1 MSLKGSVSELK
12 NILLPL
18 ARKFDN
24 ISTLITQIESA
35 IIGEGK
41 KDLESVA
48 NLCLEYAQTMYQN
61 QEFFASMALSKFAF
75 EVYQRISIRYFK
87 EPKCFFV
94 YKRNKIKCITHYI
107 ESYLSANWKN
117 LVNQGFEFCEAEIRR
132 ILHIFEDRLPVPS
145 EAIDDILWTLIRR
158 FNQELENLQSFAPP
172 LTLMDFFHKNLPGF
186 CLVQIGN
193 KYFKEVHSMRTKW
206 LNIAEKFCPDI
217 ARMIADEMKNSD
229 VRLQLKEILPEIL
242 RFMEEGDFAKIKDI
256 LSPLANQAQKYLLT
270 KLENM
275 TLKEPERTPRPFKID
290 IRPDIKI
297 AMEQIKNQ
305 NFEGAEQTLSNVY
318 QNDPANIFV
327 LDWLGYV
334 RGKMGKRVALENL
347 ETVQRQNRADH
358 ITLWNLA
365 VLLKNEKLYDKALNM
380 LKLISLPDNDVIEG
394 ILGLSLILKDYTTF
408 YEVVIKTFEPK
419 FYALG
424 LTLELRKEEEKL
436 YKSLLNDFVK
446 IIQALTESS
455 FYPPD
460 NEFLTGYEIQKVAA
474 YFIQYGL
481 LKQGVGY
488 FVKNYAS
495 LKWSTNRQNI
505 RRDWRLLQKGAEL
518 CENAGEYHEGLLLLR
533 IHCNKILKLPFPD
546 NIKGN
551 AVQNLL
557 NYCLRNNL
565 INEAQQF
572 FEEYQDYLPS
582 TAKQYY
588 KSKLQKLLFPV
599 TAPVAASAEEK
610 SKILSTLAD
619 LKYKLSHVILPEQI
633 AEKKEECIKYSDCIR
648 YLYGKIGERISST
661 LNKMVETIS
670 LYVHEKEAQK
680 RSLLLT
686 QLDYLLGELNEA
698 EEVFIRSVGKDEARE
713 LLFLKNIKRA
723 VGQLIPLKIEP
734 KIDILNSYLPLLG
747 TTHLVVRIENKN
759 KRALTNVKVNVNS
772 IYGLYEIKWD
782 PNTLMEINA
791 LSSRVILMPL
801 VAKKDV
807 QEGDSEKISVTLEY
821 VYDDVKYQLPVQE
834 FILKA
839 QKFMPVQPENCYVV
853 DVPIPVERAE
863 NFYGREK
870 EIQELKN
877 LLKPEAL
884 IGSPFLDGVRRVGKT
899 SLLNFLE
906 KELPDTIIPIR
917 VNADE
922 ISKKDS
928 GYFLFKVCENIRDKI
943 LKVNPDLKERIPLE
957 KQEFEKFPKEAFSS
971 YIEEV
976 KKRIPEKTILIII
989 DEFQEIINSIKEK
1002 KEKGVGLDE
1011 DVLDAI
1017 RNQIAERK
1025 ILFLMTGSIRA
1036 RVFGEYLRHPIWGY
1050 VRPIGISFINY
1061 DAVRSVLQNPL
1072 VTAYGIIY
1080 TEEALKRVWELT
1092 KGYPWI
1098 VQTFGFEVIRRLND
1112 DQRKVVTPDDIDM
1125 IAQELLKIRRY
1136 FEWWYDERYISEEAK
1151 AIITELLRLQEKPC
1165 SGVPVEKLYEKL
1177 GSKFYSHIG
1186 ELIDQQV
1193 LEIVDNVVRIKAE
1206 LLEKWLSTYALA
1218 KEELGLPKYV
1228 AIAIDHDNLFYG
1240 LKEKWQELTGEE
1252 HFPPQIIKEVIK
1264 RINAKASE
1272 YGRVELKLVAGR
1284 WDQFLNH
1291 MPFYNELGFN
1301 IMWPIRKHKND
1312 TDEELISSFIEQID
1326 SKLKPV
1332 SFIKNILVTGDHH
1345 FIDLARRLRQQG
1357 KTVLIWGWKGKFS
1370 KELKEDAKSDWAYLD
1385 DIIEFSS
1392 LFAQFKSIKEQ

>member
-1 MSLKGSVSELK
+1 MSLKSSASELK
-12 NILLPL
+12 NILSPL
-18 ARKFDN
+18 AKKFGN
-24 ISTLITQIESA
+24 ISSLIAQIESA

-75 EVYQRISIRYFK
+75 EAYQCILIRYFK
-87 EPKCFFV
+87 EPTCFIA
-94 YKRNKIKCITHYI
+94 YKGNKIKCITLYI
-107 ESYLSANWKN
+107 ESYLNANWKN
-117 LVNQGFEFCEAEIRR
+117 LVTQGFEFCEAEIRR
-132 ILHIFEDRLPVPS
+132 ILHIFEARLPVPS
-145 EAIDDILWTLIRR
+145 DAMDDTLWTLIRR
-158 FNQELENLQSFAPP
+158 FNEELEGLQSSAPP

-186 CLVQIGN
+186 CLVHIGN

-229 VRLQLKEILPEIL
+229 VRLQLKEILPQIL
-242 RFMEEGDFAKIKDI
+242 KLMEEGNFAKIKDI
-256 LSPLANQAQKYLLT
+256 LSPLANQTQEYLLT

-275 TLKEPERTPRPFKID
+275 TLKEPERIPRPFKVD

-297 AMEQIKNQ
+297 ALEQIKNR

-334 RGKMGKRVALENL
+334 RGKIGKGIALENL

-380 LKLISLPDNDVIEG
+380 LKLILLPDSDVIEG

-408 YEVVIKTFEPK
+408 YEVVRKTFEPK

-424 LTLELRKEEEKL
+424 LTLELKKEEEKL

-446 IIQALTESS
+446 IIQALTENS

-460 NEFLTGYEIQKVAA
+460 NEFLTDYEIQKVAA
-474 YFIQYGL
+474 YFTQYGL
-481 LKQGVGY
+481 LKQGAGY
-488 FVKNYAS
+488 FVKSYAS
-495 LKWSTNRQNI
+495 LRWSTDRQNI

-533 IHCNKILKLPFPD
+533 IHCNRICKSPFPD

-572 FEEYQDYLPS
+572 FEEYHDYLPS
-582 TAKQYY
+582 TTQQYY
-588 KSKLQKLLFPV
+588 KSKLQKLSSPIATPL
-599 TAPVAASAEEK
+599 EEK
-610 SKILSTLAD
+610 SKILSSLAD
-619 LKYKLSHVILPEQI
+619 LKYKLSHVVLVEQI
-633 AEKKEECIKYSDCIR
+633 AEKKEECMKYSECIR

-661 LNKMVETIS
+661 LNKMVEIIS

-680 RSLLLT
+680 RSLLLN

-698 EEVFIRSVGKDEARE
+698 EEVFIRSIGKDEARE

-723 VGQLIPLKIEP
+723 IGQLIPLKIEP
-734 KIDILNSYLPLLG
+734 KIDILNSYLPLQG
-747 TTHLVVRIENKN
+747 TTHLVLRIENRN
-759 KRALTNVKVNVNS
+759 KRPLTNVKVNVNS

-782 PNTLMEINA
+782 PNTSMEINA
-791 LSSRVILMPL
+791 LSSHVILMPL
-801 VAKKDV
+801 ITKRNV
-807 QEGDSEKISVTLEY
+807 QEGDSDKISVTLEY

-839 QKFMPVQPENCYVV
+839 RKFMPVQPENCYVV
-853 DVPIPVERAE
+853 DVPIPAERAE

-906 KELPDTIIPIR
+906 KELPDTIISIR

-928 GYFLFKVCENIRDKI
+928 GYFLFKVCENINDKI
-943 LKVNPDLKERIPLE
+943 LKINPDLKEHISLE
-957 KQEFEKFPKEAFSS
+957 RQEFEKFPKEAFSS

-976 KKRIPEKTILIII
+976 KKRIPEKTILIIV

-1061 DAVRSVLQNPL
+1061 EAVKSVLQNPL
-1072 VTAYGIIY
+1072 VTAHGVIY

-1098 VQTFGFEVIRRLND
+1098 VQTFGFEAIRRLND
-1112 DQRKVVTPDDIDM
+1112 DQRKVVAPYDVEM

-1151 AIITELLRLQEKPC
+1151 AIITELLKLQERPF

-1193 LEIVDNVVRIKAE
+1193 LEIVENVVRIKAE
-1206 LLEKWLSTYALA
+1206 LLEKWLSIYTLA
-1218 KEELGLPKYV
+1218 KEELELPKYV
-1228 AIAIDHDNLFYG
+1228 ALAIDYDNLFHG

-1252 HFPPQIIKEVIK
+1252 YIPLKMVKEVIK
-1264 RINAKASE
+1264 RIDMKASE

-1284 WDQFLNH
+1284 WDEFLNH
-1291 MPFYNELGFN
+1291 MPFYNEFGFN
-1301 IMWPIRKHKND
+1301 IIWPSRKHKND
-1312 TDEELISSFIEQID
+1312 TDEELISSFVEQID
-1326 SKLKPV
+1326 SKLKPA

-1345 FIDLARRLRQQG
+1345 FIDLARKLRQQG

-1392 LFAQFKSIKEQ
+1392 FVTQFKSIKEQ